1 MTKGCLGALESAAKA
16 EKAEGEAKERCAGEE
31 DDEAGGDDR
40 SPSRRR
46 PEKWGPE
53 AASIT

>member
-1 MTKGCLGALESAAKA
+1 MTNGCLGALESAAKA
-16 EKAEGEAKERCAGEE
+16 EKAEAEDEERCAGEE
-31 DDEAGGDDR
+31 VAEAGGDDR
-40 SPSRRR
+40 RPSRRR

>member
-1 MTKGCLGALESAAKA
+1 MTNGCLGALESAAKA
-16 EKAEGEAKERCAGEE
+16 EKAEGEAEERCAGEE

-40 SPSRRR
+40 RR